1 MSKEVKEA
9 QQVDKII
16 EQLEQIEKSWDKKL
30 NDFQQELKQSIKE
43 IKEEI

>member
-1 MSKEVKEA
+1 MSKVVTEV

-16 EQLEQIEKSWDKKL
+16 EQLEQIEKSWDKKF
-30 NDFQQELKQSIKE
+30 NDFQQELKQIIKE